1 MTIDKLFMTSLKID
15 LQQLH
20 IDVKIF
26 STKID
31 VHIVQAKL
39 INALSHYYRDTRLNS
54 HEICAQTYTIKLFEF
69 FTFYVVLDFFTHI
82 KLKPKSKIKNK
93 SNAYKEMQDAQN
105 A

>member
-1 MTIDKLFMTSLKID
+1 MTSLKID

-69 FTFYVVLDFFTHI
+69 FTFLCGFGFFTHT
-82 KLKPKSKIKNK
+82 KLKQKSKIKTK
-93 SNAYKEMQDAQN
+93 AMHTKKMQDAQN